1 MHLTDAIRRYLNAQ
15 LADGRSVHTI
25 KGAKSVLR
33 QVATFLA
40 GIGVGDVA
48 QFDGGAIARYREDLA
63 WRPTFKGTPLTVRS
77 QLEQLGHISAF
88 SRFLV
93 AQGWLLIDP
102 AAKITRPRKPS
113 RLPRDIMEP
122 KEVEQVMAQP
132 DMRTAQ
138 GFRDRAILE
147 VLYSSAIRR
156 EEVANLHVTDVD
168 TDGGY
173 VFVREGKGAKDR
185 VVPLGREVCDLVRAY
200 LVGVRREWIG
210 ADRDPHLFL
219 NRWGKGMTPNAVWH
233 VVSKAAKRAGL
244 EKRVSTHTFRHS
256 CATHMVR
263 NGAPIR
269 QLQEMLGHASL
280 ETTQLYARVTIND
293 LHAMHRRFHPREVP
307 SSCEQERS
315 SGLEE

>member
-1 MHLTDAIRRYLNAQ
+1 MRLSDAIRRYLNGQ
-15 LADGRSVHTI
+15 LADGRSLHTI
-25 KGAKSVLR
+25 KGAKSVLK
-33 QVATFLA
+33 QLAAFLQT
-40 GIGVGDVA
+40 IGVEDVA
-48 QFDGGAIARYREDLA
+48 QFDAATLARYREELA
-63 WRPTFKGTPLTVRS
+63 WRPTSKGTPLSTRS

-93 AQGWLLIDP
+93 TEGWLLVNP
-102 AAKITRPRKPS
+102 AAGIARPRKPS
-113 RLPRDIMEP
+113 RLPRAIMEP
-122 KEVEQVMAQP
+122 KEVELVMAQP

-138 GFRDRAILE
+138 GFRDRVILE
-147 VLYSSAIRR
+147 VLYSAALRR
-156 EEVANLHVTDVD
+156 EETAKLFVTDVD

-185 VVPLGREVCDLVRAY
+185 VTPLGRSVCDLVKAY
-200 LVGVRREWIG
+200 IVGVRSEWPNAG
-210 ADRDPHLFL
+210 RDQHLFL

-233 VVSKAAKRAGL
+233 VVSKAGRKAGL

-293 LHAMHRRFHPREVP
+293 LHAMHARFHPREQ
-307 SSCEQERS
+307 SRDT
-315 SGLEE
+315 